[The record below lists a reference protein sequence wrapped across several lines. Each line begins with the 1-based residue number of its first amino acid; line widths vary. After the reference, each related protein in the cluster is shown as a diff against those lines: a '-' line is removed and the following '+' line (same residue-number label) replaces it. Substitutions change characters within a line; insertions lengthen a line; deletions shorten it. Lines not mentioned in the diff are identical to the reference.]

1 MGNVV
6 SICGRRMGSKRV
18 GYGGSQ
24 AASGQEAAIDSQ
36 VEQAEDW
43 YRRGHLAETGDAG
56 AGVAM
61 RAYEM
66 ALCCNPGHAGAH
78 VNLGRL
84 QHEAGDLAAAEAH
97 YRRAVFLD
105 PREPVFWFNLGV
117 ILEDRGRP
125 HDAGDAYRHCLQLD
139 PAFADAH
146 FNLSGVLERQ
156 GDPQGALRHLATY
169 RRLFQRQ
176 AG

>member
-1 MGNVV
+1 MGGKRA
-6 SICGRRMGSKRV
+6 GRAGNRAM
-18 GYGGSQ
+18 
-24 AASGQEAAIDSQ
+24 SGQPVAGASQ

-43 YRRGHLAETGDAG
+43 YRRGHRAEARQGDTGA
-56 AGVAM
+56 AM

-66 ALCCNPGHAGAH
+66 ALGCDPGHAGAH

-84 QHEAGDLAAAEAH
+84 CHEAGDLEAAESH

-105 PREPVFWFNLGV
+105 PREPVYWFNLGV
-117 ILEDRGRP
+117 VLEDRGHP
-125 HDAGDAYRHCLQLD
+125 DEAAGAYRHCLTLD

-156 GDPQGALRHLATY
+156 GDAQGALRHLSTY
-169 RRLFQRQ
+169 RRLFQRH